1 MTQQELEARITA
13 LEARVKVA
21 DDIEEIQKLMA
32 TYVTLMNSLQK
43 LDEVMALYTEDA
55 KLVVTTRGETGEFE
69 RFLGKY
75 DGKEAIRGVYSDLNL
90 ANYSYMAHHITNP
103 FITVDGDKAKGRW
116 YLLALITAVT
126 AGSPVGW
133 WEQGVYDLEFAKI
146 DGKWRISAMKF
157 EYNFSVPYEE
167 GWAKASEIQ

>member
-13 LEARVKVA
+13 LEARVTVA
-21 DDIEEIQKLMA
+21 EDIEEIQKLMA
-32 TYVTLMNSLQK
+32 TYAALIDSMQK

-69 RFLGKY
+69 SFLGKY
-75 DGKEAIRGVYSDLNL
+75 EGKEAIRGIYSNVSP
-90 ANYSYMAHHITNP
+90 ANYSYMAHLLTNP
-103 FITVDGDKAKGRW
+103 FITVDGDQAKGRW
-116 YLLALITAVT
+116 LLLALVTAVT
-126 AGSPVGW
+126 TGSPVGW
-133 WEQGVYDLEFAKI
+133 WEQGVYALEFVKV

-167 GWAKASEIQ
+167 GWAKA